1 MGDGGG
7 AGSDQELRQSL
18 SARSDVQ
25 GHHPPPRSYHQST
38 NQGEGGVLGVSAG
51 TKGWEGGGSFTDSF
65 VVNSFVVVIVNSF
78 PCEVPTLL
86 LFDGRAFRLSSFEE
100 RFPGFMLAGVEV
112 GRAEN
117 VIDSLTAATV

>member
-1 MGDGGG
+1 M
-7 AGSDQELRQSL
+7 L
-18 SARSDVQ
+18 DV
-25 GHHPPPRSYHQST
+25 ST
-38 NQGEGGVLGVSAG
+38 G
-51 TKGWEGGGSFTDSF
+51 TKGLEGGGSFADSF

-117 VIDSLTAATV
+117 VIDSSTAATV

>member
-1 MGDGGG
+1 M
-7 AGSDQELRQSL
+7 
-18 SARSDVQ
+18 
-25 GHHPPPRSYHQST
+25 
-38 NQGEGGVLGVSAG
+38 LGVSAG
-51 TKGWEGGGSFTDSF
+51 TKGWEGGGSFADSF
-65 VVNSFVVVIVNSF
+65 VVNSFVVAIVNSF

-100 RFPGFMLAGVEV
+100 RFHGFMLAGVEV